1 MVQEVERD
9 GLLYQSDA
17 AYNINEKFGEEF
29 VYTNDNG
36 NLGISRDVLVA
47 FRKLTETSVVWE
59 RGERLWRKRED
70 YDDKD
75 KRRVD

>member
-1 MVQEVERD
+1 MFQEVKRD
-9 GLLYQSDA
+9 GLLYQNDA
-17 AYNINEKFGEEF
+17 AYNIEQKFGGNF

-36 NLGISRDVLVA
+36 NLAISRDVLAV
-47 FRKLTETSVVWE
+47 FRKLTEDSVVWE

-70 YDDKD
+70 YDEKG